1 MFFLIFLFVFYYS
14 IILIFFIKYFFGR
27 NIQVILIV
35 DFFMYLIE
43 YVFCIYIVKKLEIDL
58 MRFSV
63 VDVLECL

>member
-14 IILIFFIKYFFGR
+14 IILSFFIKYFFGR